1 VITVL
6 QQGVTVGK
14 EWMKGGETEGKEEW
28 QMCTEA
34 RKVQKMRGLKKKMD
48 EKGREEQFS
57 G

>member
-14 EWMKGGETEGKEEW
+14 EWMKGEETEGKEKW